1 MSATRPKIID
11 SAVHSAQV
19 WIAEVDAR
27 TGWENPQRAYR
38 LLRQVLHVVRD
49 HLHVDEAAQLGAQ
62 LPTLVRGI
70 YYEGWNPSATPVI
83 ERRADG
89 FLARVQ
95 AAFETDP
102 MGDAPKAVRAVFAVL
117 DAHVSEGEMAQVR
130 ASFTQEI
137 RAMLKGDG
145 A

>member
-1 MSATRPKIID
+1 MSATHPKIID
-11 SAVHSAQV
+11 SAVHSAEV
-19 WIAEVDAR
+19 WIGEVDAR
-27 TGWENPQRAYR
+27 TGWDDRQRAYR

-70 YYEGWNPSATPVI
+70 YYEGWNPSATPVV
-83 ERRADG
+83 ERRAEG
-89 FLARVQ
+89 FLERVQ

-102 MGDAPKAVRAVFAVL
+102 MGDAPDAVRAVFAVL
-117 DAHVSEGEMAQVR
+117 DAHVSQGEMAQVR
-130 ASFTQEI
+130 ASFTEEI
-137 RAMLKGDG
+137 REFLKGGG